1 MAKIKF
7 TRRPS
12 SVLAEH
18 RPIYKMAQTLVI
30 IELCGRGKKCSLIKL
45 HLLNWALKSRSRI
58 ELLQHAVRSKSLHLP
73 VWGFDPSLAISLQL
87 SIEDGLLEIEGSGV
101 SVTDKGCRL
110 LEEIMKNGDFLKTE
124 KESLNLIGKG
134 ITETMVSAAAKGWE

>member
-12 SVLAEH
+12 PVLAEH
-18 RPIYKMAQTLVI
+18 RPIYKIAQTLVM

-58 ELLQHAVRSKSLHLP
+58 ELLQHAARSKSLHLP
-73 VWGFDPSLAISLQL
+73 VWGFDPALAISLQL
-87 SIEDGLLEIEGSGV
+87 SVEDGLLEIEGSGV
-101 SVTDKGCRL
+101 SITDKGCTL
-110 LEEIMKNGDFLKTE
+110 LEEIMKDDYLKSE

-134 ITETMVSAAAKGWE
+134 LTETMVSAAAKGWE